1 MDGTVFLPRPA
12 PVALPAHP
20 QTCGLPVPALVAAS
34 GERASVRFLEYA
46 ATVGRGF
53 CMHRRTLLHAIG
65 GLATLPTLGACV
77 RVAPLENVQDAAF
90 VGEASLPR
98 RTEQIKRAG
107 ASLGWVMEQQQPGL
121 MRGTLNLR
129 THQAVVD
136 VPYDARRFSIRYVSS
151 TDLDY
156 SGGAAQHGNPMIH
169 RNYNSWIENLE
180 HKISAESAI

>member
-1 MDGTVFLPRPA
+1 
-12 PVALPAHP
+12 
-20 QTCGLPVPALVAAS
+20 
-34 GERASVRFLEYA
+34 
-46 ATVGRGF
+46 
-53 CMHRRTLLHAIG
+53 MHRRTLLHAIG
-65 GLATLPTLGACV
+65 GLATLPALGACV

-98 RTEQIKRAG
+98 RAEQIKRAG
-107 ASLGWVMEQQQPGL
+107 ASLGWVMEDQQPGL

-156 SGGAAQHGNPMIH
+156 SGNVAAQNHGGPMIH
-169 RNYNSWIENLE
+169 RNYNGWIENLE